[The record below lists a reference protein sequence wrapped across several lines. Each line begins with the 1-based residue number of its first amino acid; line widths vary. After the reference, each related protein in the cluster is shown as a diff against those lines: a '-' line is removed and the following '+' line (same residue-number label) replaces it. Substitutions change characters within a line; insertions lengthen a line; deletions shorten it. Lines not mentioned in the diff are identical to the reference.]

1 MFEYTGGGI
10 EGGCGGA
17 IVWRRFAA
25 WLRQFSL
32 WLCTTGSGLAIVN
45 PGWRKERVMMD
56 IQAINL
62 RRPQVGLHL
71 PRGHRGYDNTACAI
85 AISHTYV
92 VER

>member
-32 WLCTTGSGLAIVN
+32 WLCTTGSKTRV
-45 PGWRKERVMMD
+45 RKERVMMD

-71 PRGHRGYDNTACAI
+71 PRGHTGYDNTACAI
-85 AISHTYV
+85 AISHT
-92 VER
+92 